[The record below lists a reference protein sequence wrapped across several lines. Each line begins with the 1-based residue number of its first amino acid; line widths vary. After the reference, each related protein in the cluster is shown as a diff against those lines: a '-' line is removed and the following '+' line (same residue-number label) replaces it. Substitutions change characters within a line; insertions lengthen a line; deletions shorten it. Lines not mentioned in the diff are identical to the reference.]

1 MGLSAA
7 LVGARARAG
16 RVARA
21 TAFLPGLVAALLGAA
36 NLLRWP
42 LGDAWAQG
50 WARGDPCTG
59 AGLVLAGAA
68 LAAQALRRPRLVAT
82 FGAGA
87 GLVVALSILLL
98 GLGSQ
103 APGLLHRPAPPAT
116 VGLLL
121 TLIAVALVHERGG
134 ERRLAQG
141 LLGVIVAQ
149 LALVALVGFGYDP
162 EVGGAV
168 SGGLALLGVGLITA
182 SWAHQVGEPLGR
194 MHARRAALVTAS
206 ATTLGF
212 CVVWQL
218 LLDRERERTD
228 AGIAR
233 AADDVARGVRRD
245 LEERL
250 TSTLERVADRWELR
264 GETPRARW
272 VRDAGEYLE
281 DNPGYQALAVVDA
294 RGRPRAWAP
303 DLAGEL
309 LPAQAATP
317 AAQAAMLR
325 AARTGLSQVSA
336 GLELAPGVR
345 GLWVV
350 VPANASASRFVV
362 AVLRYDQLLAPH
374 LRPLDLLGLG
384 AAVWTG
390 EALVA
395 GDLSVTGS
403 RPGDATAPA
412 RTGRGAARD
421 AVIAGSA
428 WRFEVWPT
436 LEALEADTTILP
448 EVSLLLGLGLSS
460 ALAGLVDLMV
470 RERHRHREAAAA
482 AQRLAREAGHRLE
495 AEALLAEQARR
506 LERYAGALA
515 RSNQDLEAFAYVA
528 AHDLRSPLRAIRSL
542 STWIEEDLK
551 EHLVGESKENLALLR
566 ARVKRMED
574 LLQSLLDYS
583 RAGRATGDVA
593 AVDVAALA
601 REAWDLLGAPEGF
614 RLELAPDLPR
624 FQAARA
630 PFEQVVRNLLSN
642 AIKHHDRPT
651 GVVSLS
657 ADGPRDG
664 AFAFTVTDDGPGI
677 PPEYHEQ
684 VFGMFKTLKPRDKV
698 EGSGMGLALV
708 KRLVERHGGAV
719 RIASPTRADAGGAGR
734 GTTLR
739 FTWPA
744 TPRAEEAA

>member
-1 MGLSAA
+1 VSVSAA
-7 LVGARARAG
+7 LLRARARAG

-59 AGLVLAGAA
+59 AGLVLTGAA
-68 LAAQALRRPRLVAT
+68 LTAQAVRRPRLVAA
-82 FGAGA
+82 FGVGA
-87 GLVVALSILLL
+87 GLFVALSIALL
-98 GLGSQ
+98 GLGAR

-121 TLIAVALVHERGG
+121 TLIAVALVHEGG
-134 ERRLAQG
+134 GARRLVQG

-168 SGGLALLGVGLITA
+168 SAGLALLGAGLLTA
-182 SWAHQVGEPLGR
+182 SWARQAGEPLGR
-194 MHARRAALVTAS
+194 MHARRFALVTAS

-228 AGIAR
+228 AGI
-233 AADDVARGVRRD
+233 
-245 LEERL
+245 E
-250 TSTLERVADRWELR
+250 
-264 GETPRARW
+264 
-272 VRDAGEYLE
+272 
-281 DNPGYQALAVVDA
+281 ALA
-294 RGRPRAWAP
+294 
-303 DLAGEL
+303 
-309 LPAQAATP
+309 
-317 AAQAAMLR
+317 
-325 AARTGLSQVSA
+325 
-336 GLELAPGVR
+336 
-345 GLWVV
+345 
-350 VPANASASRFVV
+350 
-362 AVLRYDQLLAPH
+362 
-374 LRPLDLLGLG
+374 
-384 AAVWTG
+384 
-390 EALVA
+390 
-395 GDLSVTGS
+395 
-403 RPGDATAPA
+403 
-412 RTGRGAARD
+412 
-421 AVIAGSA
+421 
-428 WRFEVWPT
+428 
-436 LEALEADTTILP
+436 ADTTILP

-470 RERHRHREAAAA
+470 RERHRGREVHAA
-482 AQRLAREAGHRLE
+482 AQRLAREAAHRLE

-506 LERYAGALA
+506 LERYAAALA

-593 AVDVAALA
+593 DVDVASMA

-624 FQAARA
+624 FRAARA

-642 AIKHHDRPT
+642 ATKHHDRPT

-708 KRLVERHGGAV
+708 KRLVERHGGTV
-719 RIASPTRADAGGAGR
+719 RIASPTRADAGGGGR

-744 TPRAEEAA
+744 TPRPEEAA

>member
-1 MGLSAA
+1 MSVSAA
-7 LVGARARAG
+7 LLRARARAG
-16 RVARA
+16 RFARA

-68 LAAQALRRPRLVAT
+68 LTAQAVRRPRLVAA

-87 GLVVALSILLL
+87 GLFVALSIALL
-98 GLGSQ
+98 GLGAR

-121 TLIAVALVHERGG
+121 TLIAVALVHEGG
-134 ERRLAQG
+134 GARRLAQG

-168 SGGLALLGVGLITA
+168 SAGLALLGAGLLTA
-182 SWAHQVGEPLGR
+182 SWARQVGEPLGR
-194 MHARRAALVTAS
+194 MHARRFALVTAS

-228 AGIAR
+228 TWISR
-233 AADDVARGVRRD
+233 AADDVSRGVRRD

-264 GETPRARW
+264 GATPRSLW

-303 DLAGEL
+303 DAAGDL

-317 AAQAAMLR
+317 AAQAAMQR

-336 GLELAPGVR
+336 GLELTPGVR

-395 GDLSVTGS
+395 GDLSATGD
-403 RPGDATAPA
+403 RRGDAPV

-421 AVIAGSA
+421 VVIAGSA

-436 LEALEADTTILP
+436 LEALAADTTILP

-470 RERHRHREAAAA
+470 RERHRGREVHAA
-482 AQRLAREAGHRLE
+482 AQRLAREAAHRLE

-506 LERYAGALA
+506 LERYAAALA

-593 AVDVAALA
+593 DVDVASMA

-624 FQAARA
+624 FRAARA

-642 AIKHHDRPT
+642 ATKHHDRPT

-708 KRLVERHGGAV
+708 KRLVERHGGTV
-719 RIASPTRADAGGAGR
+719 RIASPTRADAGGGGR

-744 TPRAEEAA
+744 TPRPEEAA